1 MKRFNVTA
9 VLTANFI
16 VDAKN
21 EEEARAIALGMPSE
35 TEWELTD
42 KNIPT
47 KINFEIADIPSVKC
61 CDLMDTSNGHNKEL
75 VRRINKAYGQHTE
88 WFIQIVRLLAERD
101 VVEFVNTI
109 NRLPQSLDNGTICH
123 EYCQRIADNT
133 DLAAILEYCRM

>member
-9 VLTANFI
+9 VLTANFV

-47 KINFEIADIPSVKC
+47 RIFFEIADIPSVKC
-61 CDLMDTSNGHNKEL
+61 CDLMDGSNGHNLEL
-75 VRRINKAYGQHTE
+75 VRRINKAYEQEKGTFHE
-88 WFIQIVRLLAERD
+88 IVRFLLEKQCS
-101 VVEFVNTI
+101 EEI
-109 NRLPQSLDNGTICH
+109 NEHTNMREQCRW
-123 EYCQRIADNT
+123 YCQEWADNR
-133 DLAAILEYCRM
+133 DLEIILNYCRM